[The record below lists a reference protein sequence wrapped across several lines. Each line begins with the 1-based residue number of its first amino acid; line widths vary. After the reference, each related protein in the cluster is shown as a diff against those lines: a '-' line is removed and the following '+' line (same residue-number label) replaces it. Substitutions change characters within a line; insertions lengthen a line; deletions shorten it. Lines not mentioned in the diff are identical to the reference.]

1 MFKIED
7 KTIYVTR
14 GDKLII
20 NEADLDIDT
29 TSIIVDDY
37 VVFRLYN
44 KKKLNEL
51 PLLEKKVIVE
61 EDHKFSIELSK
72 DETKIGE
79 LLNKPS
85 TYWYEVEVNGEN
97 TVVGYDQ
104 DGAKLFILY
113 PEGDVEEPIHEH
125 EFGEYVYD
133 SNSGMEI
140 SHCNGCDE
148 TMERAHEHT
157 FGDRTYDDRAGVDII
172 ECSVCGEIQELAHE
186 HRYSEWQQNDE
197 NEHKKECIDCSQPYI
212 EPHNFVDMGEYEE
225 CSECGYQKQ
234 KIQHTHN
241 TATKY
246 EGHTNNANSICC
258 YEVVYCTDPSCGEEI
273 SRVPI
278 EHDWVEKNST
288 FFSVEYGCRNC
299 SATKEVDKEED
310 SHIHTTSTFVVEG
323 SYTNDAN
330 SYCHLEHDKCTVE
343 GCTYSTDP
351 YEVQHH
357 WFLTGSTM
365 LADEYT
371 CEDCSATKT
380 EYKRF

>member
-20 NEADLDIDT
+20 NETDLDIDT
-29 TSIIVDDY
+29 TSIVVDDY

-85 TYWYEVEVNGEN
+85 TYWYEIEVNGEN
-97 TVVGYDQ
+97 TIVGYDEN
-104 DGAKLFILY
+104 GAKLFILY

-148 TMERAHEHT
+148 IMERAHEHNYGSASYT
-157 FGDRTYDDRAGVDII
+157 ASENEKHNVEKT
-172 ECSVCGEIQELAHE
+172 CSVCGYVDSYIEDCDFENREYNNNTGVDVGHCSHCSNFKELAHIHHYGSWE
-186 HRYSEWQQNDE
+186 TISKY
-197 NEHKKECIDCSQPYI
+197 ECQRICSDCNHPQLQG
-212 EPHNFVDMGEYEE
+212 HNFVDMDEYEE
-225 CSECGYQKQ
+225 CSDCGYQRQ
-234 KIQHTHN
+234 KNQHSH
-241 TATKY
+241 TATGTRY
-246 EGHTNNANSICC
+246 ENYTRDIDSHCC
-258 YEVVYCTDPSCGEEI
+258 EKVTYCLDPECGEEI
-273 SRVPI
+273 FRMQIDHEWILMEDDGWSELYACIRCGI
-278 EHDWVEKNST
+278 K
-288 FFSVEYGCRNC
+288 
-299 SATKEVDKEED
+299 KEIDKD
-310 SHIHTTSTFVVEG
+310 IPLPF
-323 SYTNDAN
+323 
-330 SYCHLEHDKCTVE
+330 
-343 GCTYSTDP
+343 
-351 YEVQHH
+351 
-357 WFLTGSTM
+357 
-365 LADEYT
+365 
-371 CEDCSATKT
+371 
-380 EYKRF
+380 